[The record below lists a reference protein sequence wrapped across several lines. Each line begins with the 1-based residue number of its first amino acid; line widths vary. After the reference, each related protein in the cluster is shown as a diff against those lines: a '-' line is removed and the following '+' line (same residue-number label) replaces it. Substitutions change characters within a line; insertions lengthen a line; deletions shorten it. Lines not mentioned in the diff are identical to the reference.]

1 MAILRV
7 NKNELHKSKQTI
19 NLDLINVNQIA
30 ISGKFTYSGYI
41 KYLENGGK
49 NMSFVIKDDDVFD
62 KYNEIWGRIKKELN
76 IKLYSMNVCY
86 EKFLKDKVRE
96 FKGVINFLSNEVP
109 KENVHYAS
117 IACITIDSVMRKE
130 KKLSIGLFRRVQI
143 QNEENKD
150 AQIHKHGIRVKV
162 RVRIWH
168 WIIITFLLI
177 IILF

>member
-76 IKLYSMNVCY
+76 IKLYSINVCY
-86 EKFLKDKVRE
+86 EKFIKDKVRE

-130 KKLSIGLFRRVQI
+130 KK
-143 QNEENKD
+143 
-150 AQIHKHGIRVKV
+150 
-162 RVRIWH
+162 
-168 WIIITFLLI
+168 IIYRFI
-177 IILF
+177 